1 MRVACAQ
8 YAIRDGDPEVN
19 FERSV
24 AAILDAARAGADLV
38 VLPELANSGCDL
50 PSRESALGFAEE
62 VGGPGIPEGL
72 TLRAWRSA
80 AEETGIF
87 IVGGFL
93 EREGDSLYN
102 SAAVVGPGF
111 FGRYRKTHLW
121 DEEKL
126 LYEPGRELPIFET
139 PLCNIGM
146 LICYDAWFPEA
157 ARTLALRGAD
167 LICIPANAPDDW
179 VPQAQRRGGLTMLNV
194 HAIATA
200 NANRLFVACAN
211 RVGDGYLGRSCV
223 VDPSGGVLAF
233 GSAMEEDLVSAEADI
248 ERSRREK
255 RLTSLSHAFEDRNL
269 DVYEDLYLKEADELN
284 GRFPEASGT
293 P

>member
-8 YAIRDGDPEVN
+8 YAIRDGDPGIN
-19 FERSV
+19 LERSST
-24 AAILDAARAGADLV
+24 AILDAARAGADLV
-38 VLPELANSGCDL
+38 ILPELANSGCDFS
-50 PSRESALGFAEE
+50 SRESALGFAEE
-62 VGGPGIPEGL
+62 VGGPGISEGL

-80 AEETGIF
+80 VEETGIF

-102 SAAVVGPGF
+102 SVAVVGPGF

-121 DEEKL
+121 DKEKL
-126 LYEPGRELPIFET
+126 LYELGWELPVFET
-139 PLCNIGM
+139 PLCNIGV
-146 LICYDAWFPEA
+146 LVCYDAWFPEA
-157 ARTLALRGAD
+157 VRTLSLRGAD

-179 VPQAQRRGGLTMLNV
+179 VPEGQRRGNLTILNA
-194 HAIATA
+194 HAISHA

-233 GSAMEEDLVSAEADI
+233 GSATEEELTSAEVDI
-248 ERSRREK
+248 ERSRFEK
-255 RLTSLSHAFEDRNL
+255 RLTSLSHALGDRNL
-269 DVYEDLYLKEADELN
+269 DVYEDPRLKEADDLT